1 MEIKRY
7 DKLKKGQRQ
16 LLHDLWDE
24 LLFEYWDFKHN
35 IPINEIYNGLR
46 DNLIAR
52 FAEKDEIILKDDSL
66 LKNQLLQWMFSFVN
80 QCLDEEHNIQRKG
93 KTKIYTRLSKQ
104 IPSLITDVDNKV
116 GALANVAAALKE
128 AFGYYFWVGFYIV
141 KGDELELGPFQGPV
155 ACYAIKKGKGVCG
168 TAWEQKKTIVVP
180 DVEKFPGHIA
190 CSSKSRSEIVVPV
203 FKDDE
208 VVAVIDV
215 DSTNLNAF
223 DDKDKDGLEAIA
235 KMIEPLF

>member
-1 MEIKRY
+1 MEIKCY

-16 LLHDLWDE
+16 LLHGLWNE
-24 LLFEYWDFKHN
+24 LLFEYWDFNHN
-35 IPINEIYNGLR
+35 IPINETYNGLR
-46 DNLIAR
+46 DDLIAR

-80 QCLDEEHNIQRKG
+80 QCLDEEHNIPNKG
-93 KTKIYTRLSKQ
+93 KAKVYNRLSKQ
-104 IPSLITDVDNKV
+104 IPALITDVDNKV
-116 GALANVAAALKE
+116 GALANVAAALKD

-141 KGDELELGPFQGPV
+141 KDDELVLGPFQGPV
-155 ACYAIKKGKGVCG
+155 ACYSIKKGKGVCG
-168 TAWEQKKTIVVP
+168 TSWEQKKTIVVP

-203 FKDDE
+203 FKGSE

-215 DSTNLNAF
+215 DSANLNAF
-223 DDKDKDGLEAIA
+223 DDKDKEGLETIA
-235 KMIEPLF
+235 KLVELIF

>member
-16 LLHDLWDE
+16 LLHDLWNE
-24 LLFEYWDFKHN
+24 LLFEYWDFNHN

-52 FAEKDEIILKDDSL
+52 FAEEDEIILKDDSL
-66 LKNQLLQWMFSFVN
+66 FKNQLLQWMFSFVY
-80 QCLDEEHNIQRKG
+80 QCLDDEHKITLKG

-104 IPSLITDVDNKV
+104 ILSLITDVDNKV
-116 GALANVAAALKE
+116 VALANVVSALKE

-141 KGDELELGPFQGPV
+141 KGEVLELGPFQGPV
-155 ACYAIKKGKGVCG
+155 ACYSIKKGKGVCG
-168 TAWEQKKTIVVP
+168 SAWEQKKTILVP
-180 DVEKFPGHIA
+180 DVEKFLSHIA

-223 DDKDKDGLEAIA
+223 DDKDKEGLETIA

>member
-35 IPINEIYNGLR
+35 IPINEAYNGLR
-46 DNLIAR
+46 DSLIAR
-52 FAEKDEIILKDDSL
+52 FSEKDEIILKDDSL

-80 QCLDEEHNIQRKG
+80 QCLDEEHNTPHKG
-93 KTKIYTRLSKQ
+93 KTKVYNRLSKQ
-104 IPSLITDVDNKV
+104 IPALITDVDNKV
-116 GALANVAAALKE
+116 GALANVAASLKD
-128 AFGYYFWVGFYIV
+128 AFGYYFWVGFYIFN
-141 KGDELELGPFQGPV
+141 GDELELGPFQGPV
-155 ACYAIKKGKGVCG
+155 ACYTIKKGKGVCG

-203 FKDDE
+203 FKGSE

-215 DSTNLNAF
+215 DSANLNAF
-223 DDKDKDGLEAIA
+223 DDKDKEGLETIA
-235 KMIEPLF
+235 KLVELIF

>member
-1 MEIKRY
+1 MEK
-7 DKLKKGQRQ
+7 
-16 LLHDLWDE
+16 E
-24 LLFEYWDFKHN
+24 L
-35 IPINEIYNGLR
+35 IYK
-46 DNLIAR
+46 
-52 FAEKDEIILKDDSL
+52 ETTS
-66 LKNQLLQWMFSFVN
+66 
-80 QCLDEEHNIQRKG
+80 
-93 KTKIYTRLSKQ
+93 Q
-104 IPSLITDVDNKV
+104 IRSLIEGVANKV

-128 AFGYYFWVGFYIV
+128 AFGYYFWIGFYIV

-155 ACYAIKKGKGVCG
+155 ACYTIKKGKGVCG
-168 TAWEQKKTIVVP
+168 TAWEQKKTIVIP

-215 DSTNLNAF
+215 DSISLNAF
-223 DDKDKDGLEAIA
+223 DEKDKEGLEVIA